1 VLFRL
6 LLFSLMAW
14 VLQWAG
20 SGPWLAATVATG
32 GSAAL
37 FSGAHHVGP
46 FGEPF
51 DRYVFLFRMLAGI
64 YFALLFRLRGF
75 GIAVGT
81 HAFYDIIVGVTI
93 STG

>member
-1 VLFRL
+1 L
-6 LLFSLMAW
+6 AW

-20 SGPWLAATVATG
+20 SASWLAAAVATI

-37 FSGAHHVGP
+37 FSGAHHIGP
-46 FGEPF
+46 FGERF
-51 DRYVFLFRMLAGI
+51 ERYVFLFRLLAGI

-81 HAFYDIIVGVTI
+81 HAFYDIIVGVTL